1 MNDRPTLDEIRA
13 RCALPVTEIVANPGE
28 YYRVQTILR
37 DRAEL
42 LRLHDALAA
51 RLAEAERERDRVR
64 EENGWMRHAI
74 EKAVRVWGDTM
85 TGDGADGETMYL
97 LRRAIQGHTS
107 SRSGSL

>member
-51 RLAEAERERDRVR
+51 RLAEAERERGLRAGERQTPRRVAGRQPIIEAAQRECVERR
-64 EENGWMRHAI
+64 EEL
-74 EKAVRVWGDTM
+74 T
-85 TGDGADGETMYL
+85 
-97 LRRAIQGHTS
+97 RAED
-107 SRSGSL
+107 

>member
-1 MNDRPTLDEIRA
+1 MGV
-13 RCALPVTEIVANPGE
+13 PVVLASD
-28 YYRVQTILR
+28 Y
-37 DRAEL
+37 
-42 LRLHDALAA
+42 DALAA

-107 SRSGSL
+107 TTRGQHDE